1 HMVWGAGGILAALG
15 SIDFAGGNVVH
26 ISSGVSALVLCVI
39 LGRRQGYEQVNYRVH
54 NIPLVAV
61 GAALLLFGWFG
72 FNAGSALSASGL
84 AVHAFATMAISAASA
99 ELTWMLM
106 DVATDGRPTLVG
118 ACTGLVIGLVAI
130 TPGCGFVPVWAAFL
144 IGGLASP
151 ICYLAVSAIKPT
163 LGYDDALDAFGC
175 HGVGGMWGGI
185 ATGLFAS
192 RDVNPALHVD
202 GSVFGDAHL
211 LGAQLVAMLVTIALA
226 IMGTLVC
233 VGLTR
238 LVCGGLRVS
247 AREERVGLDLSQQGE
262 RAYPSFNGLDD

>member
-1 HMVWGAGGILAALG
+1 
-15 SIDFAGGNVVH
+15 
-26 ISSGVSALVLCVI
+26 
-39 LGRRQGYEQVNYRVH
+39 
-54 NIPLVAV
+54 
-61 GAALLLFGWFG
+61 
-72 FNAGSALSASGL
+72 
-84 AVHAFATMAISAASA
+84 
-99 ELTWMLM
+99 
-106 DVATDGRPTLVG
+106 
-118 ACTGLVIGLVAI
+118 
-130 TPGCGFVPVWAAFL
+130 
-144 IGGLASP
+144 
-151 ICYLAVSAIKPT
+151 
-163 LGYDDALDAFGC
+163 
-175 HGVGGMWGGI
+175 MWGGI